1 MKIIVIS
8 SSKPIPEETT
18 IVTSLFEHG
27 LEIFHLRK
35 PKMGTREMEEYI
47 SAIPVHFRDRIV
59 VHSHHKLARKYNLGG
74 IHITRTHRK
83 RKCITW
89 WNKRSLKLK
98 NPAALI
104 TTSFYKLASLYEN
117 KEMYSYA
124 FLGNIYDGIS
134 GNYGAGFNHH
144 SLQSALQRSDIPII
158 ARGGT
163 TMENVIISRTL
174 GFTGVALYGT
184 IWKSSNPLLTFI
196 AIKEKLAENPATGV

>member
-1 MKIIVIS
+1 MKLIVIS
-8 SSKPIPEETT
+8 SSKPVPEETT

-35 PKMGTREMEEYI
+35 PKMRTREMEDFI
-47 SAIPVHFRDRIV
+47 KAIPAHFRDRIV
-59 VHSHHKLARKYNLGG
+59 IHSHHKLARKYNLGG

-83 RKCITW
+83 RKWSTW

-98 NPAALI
+98 NPSALI
-104 TTSFYKLASLYEN
+104 TTSFHKLASLYEN
-117 KEMYSYA
+117 KEAYSYA

-144 SLQSALQRSDIPII
+144 SLQSALQRSGIPII

-163 TMENVIISRTL
+163 NLENATTSQSL
-174 GFTGVALYGT
+174 GFTGIALYGT
-184 IWKSSNPLLTFI
+184 IWKSSNPLLTFL
-196 AIKEKLAENPATGV
+196 AIKEKLAENPSTPV